1 MPSVE
6 TVVPTAPVSAVAQPL
21 PKELQNM
28 KAPGRLGVERE
39 FTWDEVRLIVA
50 AERLDLLGRT
60 AEKERIYGEYMD
72 QLRQEYG
79 SVAAY
84 VLQTKLASFMADS
97 SRVYLIIPNDFPY
110 ALGADMSHFIVWSK
124 QKLTGGT
131 VPDLFIKQT
140 IVAYLGE
147 LIGEGKYEWT
157 WFVNP
162 PHLQSIPDAAHG
174 HLIVKTL

>member
-6 TVVPTAPVSAVAQPL
+6 TVAQTGSASANAQTL

-28 KAPGRLGVERE
+28 KSPGILGVERE
-39 FTWDEVRLIVA
+39 FTWDEVRQIVA

-60 AEKERIYGEYMD
+60 AEKERIYSEYMD
-72 QLRQEYG
+72 QLRKEYG

-84 VLQTKLASFMADS
+84 VLQTKLASFIADS
-97 SRVYLIIPNDFPY
+97 SREYLIIPNDFPY
-110 ALGADMSHFIVWSK
+110 ALEPDMSHFIVWSK
-124 QKLTGGT
+124 LKLTGGI
-131 VPDLFIKQT
+131 VPDPFIKQM
-140 IVAYLGE
+140 IGAYLDE
-147 LIGEGKYEWT
+147 LIGEGEYEWT